1 MYQLDKYKAKPDKTI
16 AEHTNDLIRQ
26 LELIKLYGY
35 IKDNWLY
42 ELSRKACE
50 LHDIGKM
57 NTKFQIRIDSKKK
70 IKFDPSKEVPHNI
83 LSGCMIDKND
93 FIDKESYLLVL
104 HAVLYHHDYVEVT
117 NYLREEEE
125 LIKKALEEFNK
136 EYSISAR
143 DVKGLSKIIESNH
156 AILIKGILHKCD
168 YSASAG
174 LTCEYKADFLEQ
186 ALEEFILKLQ
196 QKNKSKEIIWNNMQE
211 YCRQNK
217 DRNIIVIAQTGMGKT
232 EGALHWIGNQKGFF
246 VLPLRTA
253 INAIY
258 ERIKKEIINEVS
270 TKERVAILHSS
281 SLAYY
286 MGQDEE
292 IDEQEAQEI
301 IQYERLS
308 KQWSMPLNITTMDQL
323 FDFVFKYQGY
333 ELKLSTLAYSKIVVD
348 EIQMYDPQL
357 LAYLIYGLERIYQLG
372 GKIAII
378 TATLPPFV
386 QDLLC
391 KKIGFEP
398 KEEFYNEER
407 VRHYIKIK
415 EEAISI
421 EDIYEKYNKNKKL
434 GKSNKLLVICNTV
447 KKAREVYVAL
457 MELLGEQQVKAL
469 HSRFIRYDRQQL
481 ENEIKVFG
489 RTYNEEGNIDCN
501 EGIWVSTSL
510 VEASLDI
517 DFDCLF
523 TELQELSSL
532 FQRLGRCNR
541 KGEKSIA
548 EVNCYIYTEIDPA
561 IIIHGDKGFIDERL
575 YSLSKEAIKNKSGWL
590 SEKTKIEL
598 INTTFKSENM
608 QGSSYINQYN
618 EAYNLINNMMVYK
631 IEKNEVVLRQIFSQD
646 IIPSPIYIKNQEKI
660 EELVTKLNEFNLNL
674 YEKLKLEEMLMGYT
688 VSIPS
693 YEIKKYKTAVIKN
706 KAEVYKVLKWGRF
719 NRLQIIDCE
728 YDSRG
733 FVPKIFDNMQSGEGE
748 FL

>member
-1 MYQLDKYKAKPDKTI
+1 MYELDKYKAKPTKTI
-16 AEHTNDLIRQ
+16 AEHTMDLISQ
-26 LELIKLYGY
+26 LELMMAYGY
-35 IKDNWLY
+35 IKDKRLY

-57 NTKFQIRIDSKKK
+57 NAKFQVRLDSKKK
-70 IKFDPSKEVPHNI
+70 IKFDSLKEVPHNI
-83 LSGCMIDKND
+83 LSGCMIDKNE
-93 FIDKESYLLVL
+93 FEDKGNYLLVL
-104 HAVLYHHDYVEVT
+104 HAVLYHHDYVEVM
-117 NYLREEEE
+117 NYLREEER
-125 LIKKALEEFNK
+125 LIKEALTEFNIVTT
-136 EYSISAR
+136 ISAR
-143 DVKGLSKIIESNH
+143 DLKGLSKIIESDD

-168 YSASAG
+168 YSASAE
-174 LTCEYKADFLEQ
+174 LTCEYKADFLEE
-186 ALEEFILKLQ
+186 ALEGFIIRLQ
-196 QKNKSKEIIWNNMQE
+196 QKNKGKKIIWNDMQE
-211 YCRQNK
+211 YCRKNK
-217 DRNIIVIAQTGMGKT
+217 ENDIIVIAQTGMGKT
-232 EGALHWIGNQKGFF
+232 EGALNWIGNQKGFF

-258 ERIKKEIINEVS
+258 ERIKKEIINEEN

-286 MGQDEE
+286 MGQNEE
-292 IDEQEAQEI
+292 IDEQEAKEI
-301 IQYERLS
+301 MQYEKLG
-308 KQWSMPLNITTMDQL
+308 KQWSIPLNITTMDQL

-378 TATLPPFV
+378 TATLPPFI

-391 KKIGFEP
+391 KKIGFES
-398 KEEFYNEER
+398 KKEFYNEESI
-407 VRHYIKIK
+407 RHHIKVK
-415 EEAISI
+415 EEAINI
-421 EDIYEKYNKNKKL
+421 KDIYEKYKENKKL
-434 GKSNKLLVICNTV
+434 GRSNKLLVICNTV
-447 KKAREVYVAL
+447 RKAREVYTELV
-457 MELLGEQQVKAL
+457 ELLGQEEVQAL
-469 HSRFIRYDRQQL
+469 HSRFTRYDRRQL
-481 ENEIKVFG
+481 EDEIKAFG
-489 RTYNEEGNIDCN
+489 RTYNEHGRIDYN

-541 KGEKSIA
+541 KGEKGIE

-575 YSLSKEAIKNKSGWL
+575 YSLSKEAIKNKSGLL

-598 INTTFKSENM
+598 INTTFTSENM
-608 QGSSYINQYN
+608 QGSNYMNQYN
-618 EAYNLINNMMVYK
+618 ETYNLISNIMVYK
-631 IEKNEVVLRQIFSQD
+631 VDKKEVVLRQIFAED
-646 IIPSPIYIKNQEKI
+646 IIPSPIYLKYQEKI
-660 EELVTKLNEFNLNL
+660 EELVTKLNELDLNL
-674 YEKLKLEEMLMGYT
+674 YEKLKLEETLMGYT
-688 VSIPS
+688 VSIPN
-693 YEIKKYKTAVIKN
+693 YEIQRYKIAIVKN
-706 KAEVYKVLKWGRF
+706 KAELYKVLKWGRF
-719 NRLQIIDCE
+719 NKLQIIDCE

-733 FVPKIFDNMQSGEGE
+733 FVPKAFDSMQSGEGE